1 MNEIEKIKLLNK
13 LEEKNIL
20 TDNDINLFKKLLVDS
35 NEEQKIFI
43 SQILAKDNTT
53 RSENIL
59 LGLINDKSELV
70 RANACDSLYNNISN
84 NVVEELLIKANNDT
98 NLVKYYA
105 ILSLGDIVEINTENK
120 QKVIENLRNLR
131 KNNQDISVNICISKV
146 LYQLGDKAELNIL
159 LKYLD
164 DSNYQNRCATLNC
177 ISEIINTN
185 NLKKIIP
192 ILKEKMKS
200 ENSLAVKER
209 LENIIRIYNL

>member
-1 MNEIEKIKLLNK
+1 MNEIGKDKLLNK

-20 TDNDINLFKKLLVDS
+20 TGNDINLLKKLLVDS
-35 NEEQKIFI
+35 DEEKKILI

-84 NVVEELLIKANNDT
+84 NVVEELLVKANNDT
-98 NLVKYYA
+98 SLVKYYA

-120 QKVIENLRNLR
+120 QKVIGNLRNLR
-131 KNNQDISVNICISKV
+131 KNNKDISVNISISKV
-146 LYQLGDKAELNIL
+146 LYQLGNKAELNIL
-159 LKYLD
+159 LNYLD

-177 ISEIINTN
+177 ISEIISSN
-185 NLKKIIP
+185 NFKKIIP
-192 ILKEKMKS
+192 ILKEKIKA
-200 ENSLAVKER
+200 EDSLAVKES
-209 LENIIRIYNL
+209 LENIIKIYN

>member
-1 MNEIEKIKLLNK
+1 MNEIGKDKLLNK

-20 TDNDINLFKKLLVDS
+20 TGNDINLLKKLLVDS
-35 NEEQKIFI
+35 DEEKKILI

-70 RANACDSLYNNISN
+70 RANACDSLYNSISN
-84 NVVEELLIKANNDT
+84 NVVEELLVKANNDT
-98 NLVKYYA
+98 SLVKYYA

-131 KNNQDISVNICISKV
+131 KNNKDISVNISISKV

-159 LKYLD
+159 LSYLD

-177 ISEIINTN
+177 ISEIISAN

-192 ILKEKMKS
+192 ILKEKIKT
-200 ENSLAVKER
+200 EDSLAVKES
-209 LENIIRIYNL
+209 LENIIKIYN

>member
-1 MNEIEKIKLLNK
+1 MNEIGKDKLLNK

-20 TDNDINLFKKLLVDS
+20 TGNDINLLKKLLVDS
-35 NEEQKIFI
+35 DEEKKILI

-84 NVVEELLIKANNDT
+84 NVVEELLVKANNDT
-98 NLVKYYA
+98 SLVKYYA

-131 KNNQDISVNICISKV
+131 KNNKDISVNISISKV

-159 LKYLD
+159 LNYLD

-177 ISEIINTN
+177 ISEIISAN
-185 NLKKIIP
+185 NFKKIIP
-192 ILKEKMKS
+192 ILKEKIKS
-200 ENSLAVKER
+200 EDSLAVKES
-209 LENIIRIYNL
+209 LENIIKIYN

>member
-1 MNEIEKIKLLNK
+1 MNEIGKDKLLNK

-20 TDNDINLFKKLLVDS
+20 TGNDIKIIKKLLVDS
-35 NEEQKIFI
+35 DEEKKILI

-84 NVVEELLIKANNDT
+84 NVVEELLVKANNDT
-98 NLVKYYA
+98 SLVKYYA

-120 QKVIENLRNLR
+120 QKVIGNLRNLR
-131 KNNQDISVNICISKV
+131 KNNKDISVNISISKV
-146 LYQLGDKAELNIL
+146 LYQLGNKAELNIL
-159 LKYLD
+159 LNYLD

-177 ISEIINTN
+177 ISEIISSN
-185 NLKKIIP
+185 NFKKIIP
-192 ILKEKMKS
+192 ILKEKIKA
-200 ENSLAVKER
+200 EDSLAVKES
-209 LENIIRIYNL
+209 LENIIKIYN

>member
-1 MNEIEKIKLLNK
+1 MNEIGKDKLLNK

-20 TDNDINLFKKLLVDS
+20 TGNDINLLKKLLVDS
-35 NEEQKIFI
+35 DEEKKILI

-84 NVVEELLIKANNDT
+84 NVVEELLVKANNDT
-98 NLVKYYA
+98 SLVKYYA

-131 KNNQDISVNICISKV
+131 KNNKDISVNISISKV

-159 LKYLD
+159 LSYLD

-177 ISEIINTN
+177 ISEIISAN
-185 NLKKIIP
+185 NFKKIIP
-192 ILKEKMKS
+192 ILKEKIKT
-200 ENSLAVKER
+200 EDSLAVKKS
-209 LENIIRIYNL
+209 LENIIKIYN

>member
-1 MNEIEKIKLLNK
+1 MNEIGKDKLLNK

-20 TDNDINLFKKLLVDS
+20 TGNDINLLKKLLVDS
-35 NEEQKIFI
+35 DEEKKILI

-84 NVVEELLIKANNDT
+84 NVVEELLVKANNDT
-98 NLVKYYA
+98 SLVKYYA

-131 KNNQDISVNICISKV
+131 KN
-146 LYQLGDKAELNIL
+146 
-159 LKYLD
+159 
-164 DSNYQNRCATLNC
+164 
-177 ISEIINTN
+177 
-185 NLKKIIP
+185 
-192 ILKEKMKS
+192 
-200 ENSLAVKER
+200 
-209 LENIIRIYNL
+209 IYFFM

>member
-1 MNEIEKIKLLNK
+1 MNEIGKDKLLNK

-20 TDNDINLFKKLLVDS
+20 TGNDINLLKKLLVDS
-35 NEEQKIFI
+35 DEEKKILI

-70 RANACDSLYNNISN
+70 RANACDSLYNSISN
-84 NVVEELLIKANNDT
+84 NVVEELLVKANNDT
-98 NLVKYYA
+98 SLVKYYA

-131 KNNQDISVNICISKV
+131 KNNKDISVNISISKV

-159 LKYLD
+159 LSYLD

-177 ISEIINTN
+177 ISEIISAN
-185 NLKKIIP
+185 NFKKIIP
-192 ILKEKMKS
+192 ILKEKIKA
-200 ENSLAVKER
+200 EDSLAVKES
-209 LENIIRIYNL
+209 LENIIKIYN